1 MKKFSFCFLL
11 LGGIMS
17 AQNTYID
24 PSTMAMLKLYSDN
37 LKSQQNKTIEQQTK
51 LQKAQA
57 FVATQMVTAN
67 NIQNKIYKGLSEVS
81 GSLDNGM
88 QAKEIYYNLKQIV
101 KISNDISKLIKE
113 KPAYSIFGVK
123 ATEKAYTNSIR
134 MGAEIASILK
144 SGELNLMTAGDRSK
158 LLSELLHDVK
168 MFKIY
173 LLTIQ
178 NNLERAHRLGFWK
191 SINPFQRYI
200 NTDEAIVRDVMR
212 KYKRNF

>member
-11 LGGIMS
+11 LSGIMS